1 MHRVFDKMQ
10 RGQQPRQAMLCWASE
25 RRRQRRRDAAIVLAA
40 GAIRRA
46 RATVAADKAYDTRD
60 FVATLRALGVTPH
73 VAQNTTHRRSAID
86 GRTTRHPGYALSQR
100 ARKRVEEIF
109 GWLSRR
115 SPCRAKPVT
124 VDAPG
129 SAGCLSFG
137 LAAYNL
143 LRIRNLTWVAA

>member
-1 MHRVFDKMQ
+1 
-10 RGQQPRQAMLCWASE
+10 
-25 RRRQRRRDAAIVLAA
+25 LA
-40 GAIRRA
+40 G
-46 RATVAADKAYDTRD
+46 RATVAADKAYYSRE

-86 GRTTRHPGYALSQR
+86 ARTAAIRATRAAGAHANGS
-100 ARKRVEEIF
+100 KRSSA
-109 GWLSRR
+109 GSRR
-115 SPCRAKPVT
+115 SPSCAKHAT
-124 VDAPG
+124 VGAPG